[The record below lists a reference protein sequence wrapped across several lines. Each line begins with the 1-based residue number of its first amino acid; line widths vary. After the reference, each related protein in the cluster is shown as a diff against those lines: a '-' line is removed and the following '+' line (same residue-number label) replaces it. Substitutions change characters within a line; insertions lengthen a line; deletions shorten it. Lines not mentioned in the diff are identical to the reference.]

1 MNLNRYQKLAVESNA
16 KFLCVLA
23 GPGTG
28 KTHTITAK
36 IIHLLNNGVNA
47 QDIAVLT
54 FTQKSA
60 IEMRQRVLNAIVAG
74 NQMPLIGTFHLLCL
88 KLLREFLPEKRKY
101 FQLCT
106 ESKQR
111 EIISSLTSRKPENI
125 IETISKFKNKRVPL
139 DENIKP
145 IYEKYEE
152 KKQEMNLFDFDDL
165 LLNTLEMLEKGVMV
179 PLFSNI
185 IVDEFQDI
193 NKIQYEI
200 VKMLLKEEGCISI
213 FGDPDQAIYSF
224 RGSEVDLF
232 LNLPKDFEDLTLLNL
247 PVNYRSQANIIF
259 ASNKFITANT
269 KRFSK
274 KIEPLKN
281 PTNPIT
287 IIEVNNEYEEAKTIV
302 QEIRYRLGAVD
313 FTELY
318 ENKEESSYSFSSFAV
333 LARTNNQLELIK
345 QSLDE
350 AGIPVKTV
358 QRDRSSLFKEFVHN
372 LSDCLSDEQNVKK
385 LLKEGNLWRYLEVS
399 GFLESLSEHEISIV
413 RALSNL
419 PHKFTI
425 LDQMRYLIDE
435 LVGLTSYDLFP
446 EKLNAVSLLTL
457 HTSKGL
463 EFPVVFITGFE
474 EGLIPYTLA
483 SDLDMEEERRLFY
496 VGMTRAMDELIITY
510 AKSRFIKGKK
520 LCQGVS
526 SFLKQ
531 LPEEYIIKYE
541 KVRPRKDELK
551 QQSLF

>member
-1 MNLNRYQKLAVESNA
+1 M
-16 KFLCVLA
+16 
-23 GPGTG
+23 
-28 KTHTITAK
+28 
-36 IIHLLNNGVNA
+36 
-47 QDIAVLT
+47 
-54 FTQKSA
+54 
-60 IEMRQRVLNAIVAG
+60 
-74 NQMPLIGTFHLLCL
+74 
-88 KLLREFLPEKRKY
+88 
-101 FQLCT
+101 
-106 ESKQR
+106 
-111 EIISSLTSRKPENI
+111 
-125 IETISKFKNKRVPL
+125 
-139 DENIKP
+139 
-145 IYEKYEE
+145 
-152 KKQEMNLFDFDDL
+152 
-165 LLNTLEMLEKGVMV
+165 
-179 PLFSNI
+179 
-185 IVDEFQDI
+185 
-193 NKIQYEI
+193 
-200 VKMLLKEEGCISI
+200 
-213 FGDPDQAIYSF
+213 
-224 RGSEVDLF
+224 
-232 LNLPKDFEDLTLLNL
+232 
-247 PVNYRSQANIIF
+247 
-259 ASNKFITANT
+259 
-269 KRFSK
+269 
-274 KIEPLKN
+274 
-281 PTNPIT
+281 
-287 IIEVNNEYEEAKTIV
+287 
-302 QEIRYRLGAVD
+302 
-313 FTELY
+313 
-318 ENKEESSYSFSSFAV
+318 
-333 LARTNNQLELIK
+333 IK